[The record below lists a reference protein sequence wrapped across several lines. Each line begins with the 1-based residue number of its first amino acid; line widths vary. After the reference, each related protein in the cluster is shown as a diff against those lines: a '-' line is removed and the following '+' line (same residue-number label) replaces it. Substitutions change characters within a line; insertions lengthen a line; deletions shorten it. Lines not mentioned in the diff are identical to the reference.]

1 MIIGSGLLARAFAP
15 HFHQAQDVTLFASG
29 VSNSSESS
37 PEAFA
42 RERALLQAAIA
53 AGPARLVYF
62 GSCNVAN
69 PAQLSA
75 YFEHKRAMEH
85 LVMAAPG
92 GLVLRLPQVVGHTP
106 NPHTLTNF
114 LRDRI
119 VAGEPFTIWTRA
131 QRNLIDIDD
140 VVAIGTWLILNAPAD
155 ERCVSIATPH
165 SRSMPQIVRLFE
177 NTLGRK
183 AKVRQEDRGDQMHV
197 DIARASQVAAL
208 LGLNMD
214 REDYTASLI
223 EKYYAPTP

>member
-15 HFHQAQDVTLFASG
+15 RFHDVQGVTLFASG
-29 VSNSSESS
+29 VSNSQESS
-37 PEAFA
+37 PHAFE
-42 RERALLQAAIA
+42 RERELLQTAIE

-75 YFEHKRAMEH
+75 YFEHKRAMEL
-85 LVMAAPG
+85 LVTATQG
-92 GLVLRLPQVVGHTP
+92 GLVLRLPQVVGHTQ

-119 VAGEPFTIWTRA
+119 VADEPFTIWTRA
-131 QRNLIDIDD
+131 RRNLIDIDD
-140 VVAIGTWLILNAPAD
+140 VVAIGTWLITYAPAD

-165 SRSMPQIVRLFE
+165 SLSMPQIVRIFE

-183 AKVRQEDRGDQMHV
+183 ARVIEEDRGDQMHV
-197 DIARASQVAAL
+197 DISRASQVADS
-208 LGLNMD
+208 LGLNMN
-214 REDYTASLI
+214 EGYTESLI
-223 EKYYAPTP
+223 RKYYGPSP